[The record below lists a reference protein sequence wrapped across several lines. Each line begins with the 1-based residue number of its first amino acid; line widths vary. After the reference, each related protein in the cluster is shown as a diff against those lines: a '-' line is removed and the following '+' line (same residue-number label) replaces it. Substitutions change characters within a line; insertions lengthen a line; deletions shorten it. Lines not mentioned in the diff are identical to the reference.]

1 MNTTKIA
8 LVAQASALVVTLAM
22 TATPAAAQSEVEE
35 LVVTARKRD
44 EALIDLFGPDGEELT

>member
-35 LVVTARKRD
+35 LVVTAS
-44 EALIDLFGPDGEELT
+44 IVGQG